1 MFPRLPVECPK
12 QAFHE
17 MFHNFIIF
25 AAPVPTFLKHV
36 AGFKFRMNV
45 YLHKTIKLISLKIKY
60 VVFVL
65 YSGIRP
71 TCSMYVQL
79 RHIISHSSFL
89 QTRLHQSLQSN
100 SAENIVT
107 WSPGSKHKWM
117 TRKQTLTFLVQALLL
132 VENNE
137 FAVLVGLLQDVLAL
151 LDVAVVVFQTKE
163 GGHQGHVGLNA
174 ERMEANYKNM
184 TIKHFQ
190 I

>member
-1 MFPRLPVECPK
+1 
-12 QAFHE
+12 
-17 MFHNFIIF
+17 
-25 AAPVPTFLKHV
+25 
-36 AGFKFRMNV
+36 
-45 YLHKTIKLISLKIKY
+45 
-60 VVFVL
+60 
-65 YSGIRP
+65 
-71 TCSMYVQL
+71 
-79 RHIISHSSFL
+79 
-89 QTRLHQSLQSN
+89 
-100 SAENIVT
+100 
-107 WSPGSKHKWM
+107 M